1 MSELPKTALVTGGS
15 RGIGRACA
23 LRLAREGYLVYITYV
38 SRPELAEQ
46 TCTEISA
53 EGGLARAF
61 ALDIGDR
68 EAVNSFFQNEIKD
81 KVFLQVL
88 VNNAGLTW
96 DGLLVRMKPEQWDQ
110 VININLSGSF
120 NCLQQAAKLM
130 MRNRSGRIINI
141 SSVTAQSGNAGQANY
156 TAAKAGL
163 IGLTRTAAQELAP
176 RNITVNAVAPGFI
189 DTDMTAGLSEELKER
204 FLQMIPLQRFGTPE
218 DAAGCVAFLASE
230 GAGYITGQVLGVN
243 GGMHM

>member
-218 DAAGCVAFLASE
+218 DVAGCVAFLASE